1 MLVVDVV
8 GGNKT
13 QRKIAENVIYHMLKK
28 LMPRVRNIDIEC
40 RLCKMNDDAVG
51 YAMMTDNRRTYQI
64 DICKD
69 LSIKDFVMT
78 VCHEMV
84 HVKQY
89 FRREM
94 DDWNGVTDARW
105 KRSTVPA
112 ETKYYD
118 LPWEK
123 EAYQMQAKLAKSCWD
138 KGVF

>member
-28 LMPRVRNIDIEC
+28 LMPRVRSIDIEC

-94 DDWNGVTDARW
+94 NDWNGVTDARW

-112 ETKYYD
+112 KTKYYD